1 VYQLCNTLNAMTDD
15 FPRPANPWIATQE
28 RQAAD
33 LPPLISSP
41 PELIPPIVPPS
52 KWRRRWYWGKRAL
65 ALSFLLLMGLTT
77 WLAITA
83 PVAQSN
89 LPIAPP
95 RVTLLAADGQPIA
108 RNGAIIERRV
118 EAGKLPSHVKQAF
131 LAIEDRRFYSHIGI
145 DPIGLARAFWNN
157 LTGGGTQGGSTIT
170 QQLAKVTYLSSDRTY
185 VRKAKEML
193 IAFWLELW
201 LTKDQILE
209 RYLSN
214 VYFGDNVYGLRAAS
228 LHYFFRQPER
238 LTLPQAAMLAGLV
251 QAPSRLAPTRNP
263 AAARKRAKMVLNAM
277 AAAKF
282 LTPVQAAATE
292 PARLDV
298 RTKETLPTGTYFADW
313 AMPAAR
319 LTAIRGY
326 TEEKIKTTLD
336 ARLQKIARGVINRAP
351 LGNAQVALVA
361 MKPNGEVVAMI
372 GGRSYDKS
380 RFNRVTQGQRQPGST
395 FKLIVYLAALRA
407 GMVPTS
413 IIDDVEITEGPYRPK
428 NSSGRYRG
436 NITLREAFAQSSNVA
451 AVKLYNQL
459 GAKAVTKAARDLG
472 ISSPIAADPSVALG
486 SSGTSLV
493 ELTAAFA
500 AVAANRYPITPHAIA
515 EEEPGFFGQLW
526 SGQKTFGSQMHGHLL
541 DMLGAVVTQGT
552 GRAARLRIAAY
563 GKTGTSQDN
572 RDALFIGFAGD
583 LVVGVWI
590 GNDDNKPLKNVSGG
604 GLPARIWADF
614 MGQAIKG
621 AALPR
626 PVAPKP
632 GPKAPSLPELPIDLG
647 NSSVEL
653 GNDSVTL
660 KTDIGGVDMNF
671 TLDGNGFAVEP
682 SNAKNR

>member
-1 VYQLCNTLNAMTDD
+1 MADD
-15 FPRPANPWIATQE
+15 FPRSANPWIPAQE
-28 RQAAD
+28 PIASA
-33 LPPLISSP
+33 LPPLTTTP
-41 PELIPPIVPPS
+41 PELIPPLAPPS
-52 KWRRRWYWGKRAL
+52 KWQRRWYWGKRAL
-65 ALSFLLLMGLTT
+65 ALLFLLLIAVTV
-77 WLAITA
+77 WLAIAA

-89 LPIAPP
+89 QPIAPP
-95 RVTLLAADGQPIA
+95 RLTLLAADGQPIA
-108 RNGAIIERRV
+108 RNGAVIERRV
-118 EAGKLPSHVKQAF
+118 EAKMLPPHVKQAF
-131 LAIEDRRFYSHIGI
+131 LAIEDRRFYTHIGI

-185 VRKAKEML
+185 VRKGKEML

-263 AAARKRAKMVLNAM
+263 LAARKRAKMVLNAM
-277 AAAKF
+277 AAAEF
-282 LTPVQAAATE
+282 LTPAQAAGTE
-292 PARLDV
+292 PAALDV
-298 RTKETLPTGTYFADW
+298 RIKETLPTGTYFADW

-319 LTAIRGY
+319 LVAQRGY
-326 TEEKIKTTLD
+326 SDEQIKTTLD
-336 ARLQKIARGVINRAP
+336 ARMQRIARGVINRAA
-351 LGNAQVALVA
+351 LGSAQVALVA
-361 MKPNGEVVAMI
+361 MKPNGEIVAMI

-380 RFNRVTQGQRQPGST
+380 AFNRVTQGQRQPGST

-413 IIDDVEITEGPYRPK
+413 IIDDSEITIGPYRPK
-428 NSSGRYRG
+428 NSSGKYRG
-436 NITLREAFAQSSNVA
+436 KITLREAFAQSSNVA
-451 AVKLYNQL
+451 AVQLYQQL
-459 GAKAVTKAARDLG
+459 GSKAVTKAARDLG

-486 SSGTSLV
+486 SSGTSLL

-500 AVAANRYPITPHAIA
+500 AVSANRYPIIPHAIP

-526 SGQKTFGSQMHGHLL
+526 SGQKTFGSDQHGALL
-541 DMLGAVVTQGT
+541 DLLSSVITQGT
-552 GRAARLRIAAY
+552 GRAARLRIKAY

-572 RDALFIGFAGD
+572 RDALFVGFAGD
-583 LVVGVWI
+583 LVVGVWV

-632 GPKAPSLPELPIDLG
+632 TPTLPSIPDLPIDLG

-660 KTDIGGVDMNF
+660 KTDIGGVDMNIR
-671 TLDGNGFAVEP
+671 LDGNGFAVKP
-682 SNAKNR
+682 GGK

>member
-1 VYQLCNTLNAMTDD
+1 MNDVAPSQMFSWQPSRDV
-15 FPRPANPWIATQE
+15 IAAQ
-28 RQAAD
+28 
-33 LPPLISSP
+33 LPPSNPFPDLATP
-41 PELIPPIVPPS
+41 PVPPPT
-52 KWRRRWYWGKRAL
+52 KWPRRLFWGKRGL
-65 ALSFLLLMGLTT
+65 ALGLLLLMAITI

-83 PVAQSN
+83 PIAKSN

-95 RVTLLAADGQPIA
+95 RLTLLAADGQPIA
-108 RNGAIIERRV
+108 RNGAIIDRRV
-118 EAGKLPSHVKQAF
+118 EVTKLPPHVTQAF
-131 LAIEDRRFYSHIGI
+131 LAIEDRRFYRHFGI

-185 VRKAKEML
+185 VRKGKEML

-201 LTKDQILE
+201 LSKDQILE

-263 AAARKRAKMVLNAM
+263 AAARKRAKMVLSAM
-277 AAAKF
+277 AAAEF
-282 LTPVQAAATE
+282 LSPAKAALTE
-292 PARLDV
+292 PASLDV
-298 RTKETLPTGTYFADW
+298 RTKNTLPTGTYFADW

-319 LTAIRGY
+319 LTATRGY
-326 TEEKIKTTLD
+326 SEVQIKTTLD
-336 ARLQKIARGVINRAP
+336 ARMQKIARSVINRAA
-351 LGNAQVALVA
+351 LGSAQVALVA
-361 MKPNGEVVAMI
+361 MRPNGEVVAMI

-407 GMVPTS
+407 GMVPDS
-413 IIDDVEITEGPYRPK
+413 IIDDTPITAGPYQPK
-428 NSSGRYRG
+428 NSGGRYRG
-436 NITLREAFAQSSNVA
+436 KITLREAFAQSSNVA
-451 AVKLYNQL
+451 AIRLYQQL
-459 GAKAVTKAARDLG
+459 GHDAVEKAARDLG
-472 ISSPIAADPSVALG
+472 IMSRIAADPSVALG
-486 SSGTSLV
+486 SSGMSLL
-493 ELTAAFA
+493 ELTSAYA

-515 EEEPGFFGQLW
+515 EEEPGFFAQLW
-526 SGQKTFGSQMHGHLL
+526 SGERRFGSDQHAYLL
-541 DMLGAVVTQGT
+541 DLLSAVIKRGT
-552 GRAARLRIAAY
+552 GRAAALRVKAY

-583 LVVGVWI
+583 LVVGIWV
-590 GNDDNKPLKNVSGG
+590 GNDDNKPLKGISGG

-621 AALPR
+621 AALTK
-626 PVAPKP
+626 PVVPKKDKSIMP
-632 GPKAPSLPELPIDLG
+632 DLPIDLG
-647 NSSVEL
+647 NSSIEL

-660 KTDIGGVDMNF
+660 KADIGGVDLDVK
-671 TLDGNGFAVEP
+671 LDGNGLSVEP
-682 SNAKNR
+682 VASEKRQR